1 MMHEISRNIMKYA
14 RWNMIML
21 RDGHDKTTYII
32 TKHMNNSTSMLHLPD
47 TKKTANSTFSSA
59 GVIPCHSGTPALI
72 SEQCHI
78 TSQKKLLLKLE
89 EYRSLLKLRS
99 FYQKK
104 LHKSQIRVA
113 EKSLP
118 VMEGVPLRV
127 ARSSLFH
134 SEDLQ
139 AL

>member
-1 MMHEISRNIMKYA
+1 MHEISRNIMKYA

-21 RDGHDKTTYII
+21 PDGHDKTTYII
-32 TKHMNNSTSMLHLPD
+32 AKHMNNSMTQ
-47 TKKTANSTFSSA
+47 KKTGHGTFSSA

-89 EYRSLLKLRS
+89 ELEFVQTSEFLT
-99 FYQKK
+99 QKK

-118 VMEGVPLRV
+118 VMEWVPLRV

>member
-21 RDGHDKTTYII
+21 RDGHDKTYII
-32 TKHMNNSTSMLHLPD
+32 TKHMNNSIHAQTPWHLLQCRCDPLPLWDTS
-47 TKKTANSTFSSA
+47 ANLRAMSHYKPEKV
-59 GVIPCHSGTPALI
+59 G
-72 SEQCHI
+72 
-78 TSQKKLLLKLE
+78 LKLE
-89 EYRSLLKLRS
+89 ELENYNFGEKT
-99 FYQKK
+99 KK
-104 LHKSQIRVA
+104 LPQITKSDLESQ
-113 EKSLP
+113 P
-118 VMEGVPLRV
+118 VMESLRV